1 VNFPID
7 VVYTWVDGNDEVW
20 RARRDAALDAIG
32 VTRLNDQA
40 ANDARYISRDELRYS
55 LRGVAMYAP
64 WVRHIWIVT
73 DGQVPPWLD
82 ETHPKITVVDHREIF
97 DDPSVLPTFNSHAIE
112 SQLHHIDGLAEH
124 FLYFNDDFFL
134 GRPVLPTHFFQAN
147 GVSRFFTSRA
157 QIALGDRS
165 LADLP
170 VLAAGKNNRR
180 LIEETFGPVLTQKMK
195 HVPYALRRSVLAEIE
210 SRFAAEVAETARHR
224 FRHPDD
230 IAIPSSLHHYY
241 GFLTGR
247 ATPGEIRYSYTDLA
261 ERETPYRLRRM
272 LSMRRHEVFCL
283 NDTDSDEVTQARQ
296 LSLMRWFLSAYFPV
310 PSPYEKV

>member
-1 VNFPID
+1 
-7 VVYTWVDGNDEVW
+7 
-20 RARRDAALDAIG
+20 
-32 VTRLNDQA
+32 
-40 ANDARYISRDELRYS
+40 
-55 LRGVAMYAP
+55 
-64 WVRHIWIVT
+64 VRHIWIVT
-73 DGQVPPWLD
+73 DGQMPPWLD
-82 ETHPKITVVDHREIF
+82 ETDPKITVVDHREIF
-97 DDPSVLPTFNSHAIE
+97 ADPGVLPTFNSHAIE

-134 GRPVLPTHFFQAN
+134 GRPVLPTHFFQSN
-147 GVSRFFTSRA
+147 GVSRFFPSRA

-210 SRFAAEVAETARHR
+210 ERFAEEAAETSRHR

-261 ERETPYRLRRM
+261 ARETPYRLRRM
-272 LSMRRHEVFCL
+272 LSMRRNEVFCL

-296 LSLMRWFLSAYFPV
+296 LELMDWFLQAYFPV
-310 PSPYEKV
+310 PGPWEHPASRPAG